1 MDLIVKTGR
10 LRAPKYL
17 ICAELIYICF
27 MQLQSIGASISVS
40 VLLKNIQ
47 D

>member
-27 MQLQSIGASISVS
+27 QSRTEHQKDHTNFGHA
-40 VLLKNIQ
+40 
-47 D
+47 